1 MADRTPQALADVE
14 TRQNLVLL
22 RNLWMLALRADGKS
36 DKTLKT
42 YCEAADQLID
52 FLASPPPLPE
62 DVADLLDAA
71 GKVTVAQN
79 ITVTHL
85 RAFMSYLLSQHKP
98 ATANNRYRG
107 LQQWFGWMA
116 SEDEITYSPFASGK
130 LRPPTVPESP
140 VPVVPVDQ
148 IRALLATCKP
158 RTFVNLRDEALIRLF
173 FDTGARV
180 SEIAGLMKEPADD
193 DIQVPH
199 VDLDQLMIWVLGKGK
214 RFRGIP
220 FGSKTGLAVDRYMRE
235 RRKHPLAWRPELW
248 LGEKMRG
255 PLTASGMEQMLGRR
269 TKTAGIPHIHPHQ
282 GRHTW
287 AHEFRVS
294 GGDRGDLKRLGG
306 WKSDQMVDRYGASAA
321 DERAHASYRKR
332 SFGDQI

>member
-1 MADRTPQALADVE
+1 
-14 TRQNLVLL
+14 
-22 RNLWMLALRADGKS
+22 MLALRADGKAE
-36 DKTLKT
+36 KTLKT
-42 YCEAADQLID
+42 YRESADQLIE
-52 FLASPPPLPE
+52 FLASPPSLPD
-62 DVADLLDAA
+62 DVVTLLDAQPR
-71 GKVTVAQN
+71 VADAN
-79 ITVTHL
+79 DITVTHL
-85 RAFMSYLLSQHKP
+85 RAFVTYLLSRHKP

-116 SEDEITYSPFASGK
+116 KEEEIAFSPFSTGK
-130 LRPPTVPESP
+130 LSPPTVPETP
-140 VPVVPVDQ
+140 VPVVPVDE

-158 RTFVNLRDEALIRLF
+158 RTLVNLRDEALIRLF

-180 SEIAGLMKEPADD
+180 SEMAGLMKESGDD
-193 DIQVPH
+193 VMIPH
-199 VDLDQLMIWVLGKGK
+199 VDLDQLMIWVMGKGR

-235 RRKHPLAWRPELW
+235 RRKHPLAYRPELW

-255 PLTASGMEQMLGRR
+255 PLSAGGMEQMLRRR
-269 TKTAGIPHIHPHQ
+269 TKAAGLPPIHPHQ

-287 AHEFRVS
+287 AHEFRVN

>member
-1 MADRTPQALADVE
+1 MADRTPQAAIDAE
-14 TRQNLVLL
+14 TRQSLEVLHKS
-22 RNLWMLALRADGKS
+22 WMLALRADGKS
-36 DKTLKT
+36 EKTLKT
-42 YCEAADQLID
+42 YAESSTQFIG
-52 FLASPPPLPE
+52 FLASPPPLPD
-62 DVADLLDAA
+62 DVATLLDAQPKIA
-71 GKVTVAQN
+71 GADQ
-79 ITVTHL
+79 ISVTHL
-85 RAFMSYLLSQHKP
+85 RAFVSYLISRHKP

-116 SEDEITYSPFASGK
+116 REEEISFSPFATGK
-130 LRPPTVPESP
+130 LSPPTVPETP
-140 VPVVPVDQ
+140 VAVVPMDE

-158 RTFVNLRDEALIRLF
+158 RTLVNLRDEALIRLF

-180 SEIAGLMKEPADD
+180 SEMAGLMREPGDD
-193 DIQVPH
+193 AQVPH
-199 VDLDQLMIWVLGKGK
+199 VDLEQLMIWVVGKGR

-235 RRKHPLAWRPELW
+235 RRKHPLAYRPELW

-255 PLTASGMEQMLGRR
+255 PLSASGMEQMLRRR
-269 TKTAGIPHIHPHQ
+269 TKAAGIPHIHPHQ

-287 AHEFRVS
+287 AHEFRVA